1 MSLVVITDL
10 HISAS
15 RPAGRLG
22 DFASDVDIKLREVI
36 DIVHEVEAEA
46 VLCAGDVFHHPVPA
60 LSAVDRFIDFLD
72 LLTTLYYNGVSPRF
86 IAIPGS
92 HDLIGNNLDA
102 LNRTTIGLLSRL
114 GKIEL
119 LSSVTDSVID
129 VGGFSVG
136 IPGDVAHDIE
146 LVHDSIL
153 PKPDLFGE
161 FTLTGEYNTGSKIVV
176 VGHVHGGY
184 PLETIGATTFVCPG
198 SIVRTMA
205 QQSELTRR
213 PRLAIIH
220 EDYSVEWRELT
231 SAKSGNEV
239 LAPPV
244 VSPEVDFAGIV
255 QEWANVSI
263 EEVDAETLLREVA
276 VQEQAPEKVVEYA
289 LAMLSIAML

>member
-22 DFASDVDIKLREVI
+22 DFTSDVDIKLREVI
-36 DIVHEVEAEA
+36 DIVHEVEAKA

-72 LLTTLYYNGVSPRF
+72 LLDTRF
-86 IAIPGS
+86 ITIPGS

-102 LNRTTIGLLSRL
+102 LNRTTIGLLHRL
-114 GKIEL
+114 SKLEL
-119 LSSVTDSVID
+119 LSSVTDSVVD
-129 VGGFSVG
+129 VGGFFVG
-136 IPGDVAHDIE
+136 IPGEGTSWTHDIE
-146 LVHDSIL
+146 LVHGSIL

-161 FTLTGEYNTGSKIVV
+161 FTLIGEYSTESKIVV

-255 QEWANVSI
+255 QEWATVSI

-276 VQEQAPEKVVEYA
+276 VQEQVPEEEVNYA
-289 LAMLSIAML
+289 LAML